1 MFVLAV
7 SLARAQD
14 AATQQQLDQISGR
27 IQDIYGVLDKQ
38 DKRLAALEKSVS
50 DLQDKLNQP
59 VVNNSA
65 SADDLKKLAEQ
76 VKELAQKQQDDNDV
90 VLKEFEKLEK
100 AGGPPAPGHKTPG
113 AVAPT
118 TNNSNV
124 NAGDKQ
130 NGYWQPV
137 GRNDTISAIAKAYQ
151 DKGIKVTVKQ
161 ILDANPGLDPNHLK
175 VNQKIWIPDPSA
187 K

>member
-7 SLARAQD
+7 SPARAQD

-113 AVAPT
+113 GVVLT

-137 GRNDTISAIAKAYQ
+137 GRNDTLLPLPKRIRTRESK
-151 DKGIKVTVKQ
+151 
-161 ILDANPGLDPNHLK
+161 
-175 VNQKIWIPDPSA
+175 
-187 K
+187 